1 MGTQCTKADNTK
13 SINEELRGMM
23 KMMCFAPVMALLPL
37 FLYSNWFYSFQ
48 LGVFAKN
55 TLKPAASGLA
65 SALYWGAQMVGAK
78 NLGCLLDARS
88 LTPGRRAWI
97 SFGGSCV
104 LISIGW
110 IWGTFA
116 NT

>member
-65 SALYWGAQMVGAK
+65 GALYWGAQMVGAK
-78 NLGCLLDARS
+78 NLGCLLDSSMPA
-88 LTPGRRAWI
+88 GRRAY
-97 SFGGSCV
+97 
-104 LISIGW
+104 ISISASAALIAIGW
-110 IWGTFA
+110 VWGIRA
-116 NT
+116 